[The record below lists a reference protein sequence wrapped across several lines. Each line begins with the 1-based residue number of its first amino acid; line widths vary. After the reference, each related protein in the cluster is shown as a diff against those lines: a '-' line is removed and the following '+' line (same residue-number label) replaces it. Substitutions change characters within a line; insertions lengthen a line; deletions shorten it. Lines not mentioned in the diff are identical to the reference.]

1 VLAPIPRSGARADI
15 APAAHLPALAELR
28 GRFTLAAVYSRSEA
42 SAASL
47 AAAAKETLSL
57 SSPPAIYF
65 DVGTDDAAAPASS
78 ALDALLKREDVQGV
92 IVVLPITA
100 QPAVV
105 RAALAAGKAVLSEK
119 PVAADVREGAR
130 LVAEY
135 RATYAPKGLLW
146 VRPAPSL
153 YTAGSDGMQ
162 RVAENFEAEPSI
174 RAAAR
179 AIADGA
185 LGDVQGFA
193 VNTAGYVDEHSK
205 YWKTPWRTK
214 PDVRAAPSVRERRM
228 LTARGSTRAASS
240 CVALPRAEMGR

>member
-78 ALDALLKREDVQGV
+78 ALDALLKREDVQG
-92 IVVLPITA
+92 
-100 QPAVV
+100 
-105 RAALAAGKAVLSEK
+105 AALAAGKAVLSEK

-146 VRPAPSL
+146 VRPPL
-153 YTAGSDGMQ
+153 PFRG
-162 RVAENFEAEPSI
+162 
-174 RAAAR
+174 
-179 AIADGA
+179 
-185 LGDVQGFA
+185 
-193 VNTAGYVDEHSK
+193 
-205 YWKTPWRTK
+205 
-214 PDVRAAPSVRERRM
+214 RR
-228 LTARGSTRAASS
+228 
-240 CVALPRAEMGR
+240 